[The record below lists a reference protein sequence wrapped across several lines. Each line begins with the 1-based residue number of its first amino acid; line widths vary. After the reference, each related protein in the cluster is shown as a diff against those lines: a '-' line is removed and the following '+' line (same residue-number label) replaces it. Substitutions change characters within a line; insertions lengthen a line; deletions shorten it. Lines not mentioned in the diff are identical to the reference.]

1 MSRARFARYGV
12 NKGAKEADSAIPG
25 ATVAQPTFLEGNRQA
40 LIAVVPMSHTAHIPS
55 HRKPRRSA
63 SKLALRAGVA
73 GGVLGT
79 IAVAGAAGPAN
90 AEPVT
95 ETIEMPTLGS
105 LDTAGLA
112 SAVAASAE
120 ASQQEALDQS
130 LESQENAALQKAA
143 KEAKKAKAEADR
155 KAEAER
161 AEKARAEAEA
171 KAKAEQ
177 ERLEAE
183 ARASRDRERTQLR
196 TTSTSDNS
204 SSGSNASDSGSSTG
218 SSDSGSS
225 TGSSNNE
232 TQAPSGSA
240 ASIVAFARAQ
250 VGDAYVR
257 GGTGPNSWDCS
268 GLVQAAYAQ
277 AGIDLPRISYDQ
289 SSMGTSVSL
298 SNLQPGDILYWG
310 SRSGSYHVAIYVG
323 GGKYVGAQNSSTGVV
338 EHSLD
343 WDTPSGAVRIL

>member
-1 MSRARFARYGV
+1 
-12 NKGAKEADSAIPG
+12 
-25 ATVAQPTFLEGNRQA
+25 
-40 LIAVVPMSHTAHIPS
+40 MSHTAHIPS

-105 LDTAGLA
+105 LDAGTGLA

-130 LESQENAALQKAA
+130 LQTQENLALQKAA

-155 KAEAER
+155 KAAAEK
-161 AEKARAEAEA
+161 AEKARLKAEAEA
-171 KAKAEQ
+171 KAEQ
-177 ERLEAE
+177 ERQEAQE
-183 ARASRDRERTQLR
+183 RASRASERTQLAA
-196 TTSTSDNS
+196 TS
-204 SSGSNASDSGSSTG
+204 ASDSG

-225 TGSSNNE
+225 SGSSTGSDESQ

-240 ASIVAFARAQ
+240 AAIVAFARAQ
-250 VGDAYVR
+250 VGDSYVT

-268 GLVQAAYAQ
+268 GLVQAAYRQ

-323 GGKYVGAQNSSTGVV
+323 GGNYVGAQNSSTGVV
-338 EHSLD
+338 ERSLD
-343 WDTPSGAVRIL
+343 WDMPSGAVRLL

>member
-1 MSRARFARYGV
+1 
-12 NKGAKEADSAIPG
+12 
-25 ATVAQPTFLEGNRQA
+25 
-40 LIAVVPMSHTAHIPS
+40 MSHTAHIPS

-79 IAVAGAAGPAN
+79 IAVAGAAGPAS

-177 ERLEAE
+177 ERKDAE
-183 ARASRDRERTQLR
+183 ERASRDRARTQLA

-204 SSGSNASDSGSSTG
+204 SSGSSVSGSGSSDSGSSSSSGSSG

-225 TGSSNNE
+225 TSGSSNE

-240 ASIVAFARAQ
+240 AAIVAFARAQ

-268 GLVQAAYAQ
+268 GLVQAAYSQ
-277 AGIDLPRISYDQ
+277 AGIDLPRISSDQ

-323 GGKYVGAQNSSTGVV
+323 GGKYVGAQNSATGVV
-338 EHSLD
+338 ERSLD

>member
-1 MSRARFARYGV
+1 
-12 NKGAKEADSAIPG
+12 
-25 ATVAQPTFLEGNRQA
+25 
-40 LIAVVPMSHTAHIPS
+40 MSHTAHIPS

-105 LDTAGLA
+105 LDAGTNLA
-112 SAVAASAE
+112 SAVAAAAE
-120 ASQQEALDQS
+120 ASQQEALDQNLQS
-130 LESQENAALQKAA
+130 LEQAAFQKAA
-143 KEAKKAKAEADR
+143 QEAKKAKAEADR
-155 KAEAER
+155 KAAAER
-161 AEKARAEAEA
+161 AEKARLKAEKEAEEA
-171 KAKAEQ
+171 AE
-177 ERLEAE
+177 
-183 ARASRDRERTQLR
+183 RASRTAARTQL
-196 TTSTSDNS
+196 STNS
-204 SSGSNASDSGSSTG
+204 SSNDGGSSSS

-225 TGSSNNE
+225 ASDSDSR

-250 VGDAYVR
+250 VGDSYVS

-268 GLVQAAYAQ
+268 GLVQAAYRA
-277 AGIDLPRISYDQ
+277 AGIDLPRISYQQ
-289 SSMGTSVSL
+289 SSMGSSVSL

-338 EHSLD
+338 ERSLD
-343 WDTPSGAVRIL
+343 WDPPSGAVRIL

>member
-1 MSRARFARYGV
+1 
-12 NKGAKEADSAIPG
+12 
-25 ATVAQPTFLEGNRQA
+25 
-40 LIAVVPMSHTAHIPS
+40 MSHSAHIPS

-130 LESQENAALQKAA
+130 LETQENAALQKAA

-177 ERLEAE
+177 ERKEAE
-183 ARASRDRERTQLR
+183 ERASRDRERTQLS
-196 TTSTSDNS
+196 TASTSGSSSTVSDS
-204 SSGSNASDSGSSTG
+204 GSSGSGSSGTSDSGSSTG
-218 SSDSGSS
+218 SSS
-225 TGSSNNE
+225 NE

-240 ASIVAFARAQ
+240 AAIVAFARAQ
-250 VGDAYVR
+250 IGDAYVM

-268 GLVQAAYAQ
+268 GLVQAAYRQ
-277 AGIDLPRISYDQ
+277 ANIDLPRISSSQ

-323 GGKYVGAQNSSTGVV
+323 GGKYVGAQNPSTGVV
-338 EHSLD
+338 ERSLD

>member
-1 MSRARFARYGV
+1 
-12 NKGAKEADSAIPG
+12 
-25 ATVAQPTFLEGNRQA
+25 
-40 LIAVVPMSHTAHIPS
+40 MSHTAHIPS

-79 IAVAGAAGPAN
+79 IAVAAAAGPAN

-105 LDTAGLA
+105 LDGDSAGLA

-130 LESQENAALQKAA
+130 LQTQEDAALHKAA
-143 KEAKKAKAEADR
+143 KEAKKAKAEAER
-155 KAEAER
+155 KAAAER
-161 AEKARAEAEA
+161 AEKARL
-171 KAKAEQ
+171 KAEQ
-177 ERLEAE
+177 ERKEAAE
-183 ARASRDRERTQLR
+183 RASRDAARTQLS
-196 TTSTSDNS
+196 TTSS
-204 SSGSNASDSGSSTG
+204 

-225 TGSSNNE
+225 SSSSDSGSTASQNDSQ

-240 ASIVAFARAQ
+240 AAIVAFAKAQ
-250 VGDAYVR
+250 IGDAYVS

-268 GLVQAAYAQ
+268 GLVQAAYRA
-277 AGIDLPRISYDQ
+277 AGIDLPRISYQQ

-323 GGKYVGAQNSSTGVV
+323 GGKYVGAQNPSSGVV

>member
-1 MSRARFARYGV
+1 
-12 NKGAKEADSAIPG
+12 
-25 ATVAQPTFLEGNRQA
+25 
-40 LIAVVPMSHTAHIPS
+40 MSHTAHIPS

-105 LDTAGLA
+105 LETGAGLA

-130 LESQENAALQKAA
+130 LQTQENLALQKAA
-143 KEAKKAKAEADR
+143 KEAKTAKAEADR
-155 KAEAER
+155 KAAAEK
-161 AEKARAEAEA
+161 AEKARLKAEAEA
-171 KAKAEQ
+171 KAEQ
-177 ERLEAE
+177 ERKEAQE
-183 ARASRDRERTQLR
+183 RASRASERTQL
-196 TTSTSDNS
+196 TSTS
-204 SSGSNASDSGSSTG
+204 ASDD

-225 TGSSNNE
+225 SGSSAGSGESE

-240 ASIVAFARAQ
+240 AAIVAFARAQ
-250 VGDAYVR
+250 VGDSYVT

-268 GLVQAAYAQ
+268 GLVQAAYRQ

-323 GGKYVGAQNSSTGVV
+323 GGNYVGAQNSSTGVV
-338 EHSLD
+338 ERSLD
-343 WDTPSGAVRIL
+343 WDMPSGAVRLL